1 MNEAQEQVTQTEQVQ
16 PSLPMETPAEAASGG
31 SGNDF
36 RNQLPEEIR
45 EHPSLQ
51 SIKDLPNL
59 ALSYVNAQ
67 RLIGA
72 DKIPIPKNPT
82 EEDLSNI
89 YNKLGRPEQPNGYK
103 IQADNVYVTEQDVN
117 TYQDIA
123 HRLGLNTQQA
133 QGILDYYKSQ
143 IQLSTETLSKDQEK
157 LREEVATQLRAEW
170 GGDYEQNV
178 QLANQAVADMVG
190 KDLLDMELKDGT
202 KVGNHPSFIKAFAK
216 FGDFKKSVTKEDTI
230 SEGSVNYR
238 MSPADAQA
246 KIDSIMNDKS
256 QPYWDRKNPIARQKQ
271 VQEVNELY
279 EMVSGRS

>member
-216 FGDFKKSVTKEDTI
+216 FGDFKKSVTK
-230 SEGSVNYR
+230 
-238 MSPADAQA
+238 
-246 KIDSIMNDKS
+246 KILFL
-256 QPYWDRKNPIARQKQ
+256 R
-271 VQEVNELY
+271 VL
-279 EMVSGRS
+279 